1 MQTETRSVE
10 TPDGEMPVYVAHP
23 DEQPS
28 RAVIVIQEAF
38 GVNDHIQ
45 DVTRRTAAAG
55 YLGVAPHVFH
65 RSGGGVVNYGDMEGV
80 MKHFQALS
88 DKGLLDDIDA
98 TLGLIHGEGITD
110 GSVGVVGFCVGG
122 RLTFVAGA
130 ERALGAASSFYRGSG
145 CSATSTRG
153 YRSTTSRSCARPSKM
168 RRLRPRS
175 FATRRPATAST
186 AMRVRRRTTPK
197 RRRTGGDGR
206 SPGSASTWRSY
217 IPSGGESSLIF
228 AMWRRPSSRR
238 STGM

>member
-45 DVTRRTAAAG
+45 DVTRRTASAG

-110 GSVGVVGFCVGG
+110 DSVGVVGFCVGG

-130 ERALGAASSFYRGSG
+130 ERALGAASSFYGGGIVKGRSENMPSLLPAVSHMKTPWLGLFGDLDKGISIDDVEELR
-145 CSATSTRG
+145 SALKDAPVETEIVRYAEAG
-153 YRSTTSRSCARPSKM
+153 HGFHCDARPE
-168 RRLRPRS
+168 
-175 FATRRPATAST
+175 AYNAEA
-186 AMRVRRRTTPK
+186 AADGWRRTL
-197 RRRTGGDGR
+197 
-206 SPGSASTWRSY
+206 AWF
-217 IPSGGESSLIF
+217 GEHL
-228 AMWRRPSSRR
+228 A
-238 STGM
+238 

>member
-45 DVTRRTAAAG
+45 DVTRRAASAG

-88 DKGLLDDIDA
+88 DKGLLEDIDA
-98 TLGLIHGEGITD
+98 TLGLIHGEGIAD
-110 GSVGVVGFCVGG
+110 ASVGVVGFCVGG
-122 RLTFVAGA
+122 RLTFLAGA
-130 ERALGAASSFYRGSG
+130 ERALGAAVSFY
-145 CSATSTRG
+145 
-153 YRSTTSRSCARPSKM
+153 
-168 RRLRPRS
+168 
-175 FATRRPATAST
+175 
-186 AMRVRRRTTPK
+186 
-197 RRRTGGDGR
+197 GGGIVPGR
-206 SPGSASTWRSY
+206 SEDMPSLLGT
-217 IPSGGESSLIF
+217 IPHIRTPWLGLFGDLDRGIPVEEVEQLRDAMKDAPVEYELVRYAAAGHGFHCDQRPDPYQADAAEDGWKRTLGWFGEHL
-228 AMWRRPSSRR
+228 A
-238 STGM
+238 

>member
-1 MQTETRSVE
+1 MQTETRSIE

-45 DVTRRTAAAG
+45 DVTRRAAAAG

-110 GSVGVVGFCVGG
+110 DSVGIVGFCVGG

-130 ERALGAASSFYRGSG
+130 ERALGAVSSFYGG
-145 CSATSTRG
+145 G
-153 YRSTTSRSCARPSKM
+153 IVKGRSENMPSLLPAVPHMRTPWLGLFGDLDKGISVEDVEELRAALKDAPVETEIVRYAEAGHGFHCDARPE
-168 RRLRPRS
+168 
-175 FATRRPATAST
+175 AYNAEA
-186 AMRVRRRTTPK
+186 AADGWRRTL
-197 RRRTGGDGR
+197 
-206 SPGSASTWRSY
+206 AWF
-217 IPSGGESSLIF
+217 GEHL
-228 AMWRRPSSRR
+228 A
-238 STGM
+238 

>member
-10 TPDGEMPVYVAHP
+10 APDGEMPVYVAHP

-45 DVTRRTAAAG
+45 DVTRRAAAAG

-65 RSGGGVVNYGDMEGV
+65 RSGGGVVSYGDMEGV

-110 GSVGVVGFCVGG
+110 DSVGIVGFCVGG

-130 ERALGAASSFYRGSG
+130 ERALGAASSFYGGGIVKGRSG
-145 CSATSTRG
+145 NMPSLLTAVPHMRTPWLGLFGDLDKGISVEDVEELRAALKDAPVETEIVRYAEAGHGFHCD
-153 YRSTTSRSCARPSKM
+153 ARPE
-168 RRLRPRS
+168 
-175 FATRRPATAST
+175 AYNAEA
-186 AMRVRRRTTPK
+186 AADGWRRTL
-197 RRRTGGDGR
+197 
-206 SPGSASTWRSY
+206 AWF
-217 IPSGGESSLIF
+217 GEHL
-228 AMWRRPSSRR
+228 A
-238 STGM
+238 